1 MARAFQPARRT
12 QRRREEGTSLWQLD
26 YRRQENIRK
35 LDGTTLDKPFLLE
48 SHCVDEPSLLCFV
61 DIRGQKLG
69 SLKPEDL
76 KEFKNVAYVNASLN
90 SLSLGPFS
98 CFVALRELNL
108 TLNGICSLAFDG
120 ADFPHL
126 RVLDLSYNRV
136 PAEDAASLGQLPRL
150 KTLHLTG
157 NQLHGLPL
165 SFCSSHTDQL
175 SSEEGAHQFE
185 VLEVLML
192 DNNRLSSEVFYS
204 LTNLKRL
211 KTLNLQGNRI
221 SEIPQLQLRDVSE
234 PGQLPAAE
242 REDEAHT
249 ESRTDIHERLKIL
262 KTFHTSSWEKDL
274 KGFSLPLPE
283 LQHLNLADNKIT
295 AEEALIGAAFFLK
308 LCELDIHSNPLVTDR
323 TGRSPFLIYLQKRLG
338 ITIKERKTQGVERI
352 HLKVSTDSKKKE
364 RKHIPKVTKSPFLKD
379 DICQKKIQ
387 ESTDQISARPKDK
400 NTSKV
405 HKNTQSFFITQAEEE
420 PKSDFVFSSEA
431 KETAESRRRSRS
443 ISEECYRRI
452 LDTET
457 NPDVLN
463 KPVGIQTAVQMLEH
477 TLRNLNVYRD
487 SRPRLDSIQTPYR
500 QSGKRIK
507 ELPPLRPLKRPGP
520 RVDELMKEMKE
531 SKTIKVVPLGRAL
544 RSKDG
549 YRADYKE
556 AQSLLR
562 DLMVKHKMVHEKAFE
577 HNYPNATD
585 RPPQQEF

>member
-1 MARAFQPARRT
+1 
-12 QRRREEGTSLWQLD
+12 
-26 YRRQENIRK
+26 
-35 LDGTTLDKPFLLE
+35 
-48 SHCVDEPSLLCFV
+48 
-61 DIRGQKLG
+61 
-69 SLKPEDL
+69 
-76 KEFKNVAYVNASLN
+76 
-90 SLSLGPFS
+90 
-98 CFVALRELNL
+98 
-108 TLNGICSLAFDG
+108 
-120 ADFPHL
+120 
-126 RVLDLSYNRV
+126 
-136 PAEDAASLGQLPRL
+136 
-150 KTLHLTG
+150 
-157 NQLHGLPL
+157 
-165 SFCSSHTDQL
+165 
-175 SSEEGAHQFE
+175 
-185 VLEVLML
+185 ML
-192 DNNRLSSEVFYS
+192 DNNRFSSEVFYS

-221 SEIPQLQLRDVSE
+221 SEIPQLQLRDVSK

-249 ESRTDIHERLKIL
+249 ETCTDIHERLKML
-262 KTFHTSSWEKDL
+262 ETFHTSSWEKDL

-323 TGRSPFLIYLQKRLG
+323 T
-338 ITIKERKTQGVERI
+338 
-352 HLKVSTDSKKKE
+352 
-364 RKHIPKVTKSPFLKD
+364 
-379 DICQKKIQ
+379 
-387 ESTDQISARPKDK
+387 
-400 NTSKV
+400 
-405 HKNTQSFFITQAEEE
+405 
-420 PKSDFVFSSEA
+420 A

-463 KPVGIQTAVQMLEH
+463 KPVGIQTAVRMLEH

-520 RVDELMKEMKE
+520 KVDELMKELKE
-531 SKTIKVVPLGRAL
+531 SKTIKVVSLGRAL

-562 DLMVKHKMVHEKAFE
+562 DLMVKHKMVHEKTFE

-585 RPPQQEF
+585 RPPQQEL